1 MMNKE
6 GTERSPDEYH
16 RNISDLP
23 DDVLREIL
31 RRVNS
36 RAALG
41 AAALGKRW
49 AGLARELPSLDLR
62 VADILP
68 RDYYLELRRRDEAK
82 RSFWVYDY
90 GKKYDAVIRR
100 YERRAM
106 RAMAACMK
114 ELSPSTP
121 RRSVHRLAVEFIDT
135 NSSNHINR
143 LITTAV
149 DAWGVEHLDVA
160 AVLLTSSSSAQ
171 LDHPAYRFPDGRISD
186 DPHGS
191 RLRTLE
197 LTRCRPPDLRGFD
210 ALTTLVLRGLPRTT
224 RAAERFKRDAALS
237 ALGYLCRAAINV
249 TDLALRLT
257 GPQMWVV
264 PESPFLEMPSLR
276 RLLVADVPPRW
287 DATWIRAVVEAAAP
301 SLERLHVHFSQHY
314 RQDDDDPA
322 ADRRRLE
329 IVWENEP
336 SRTQHC
342 DNLEELVVIGFQ
354 SKKER
359 QVQFVRYV
367 MEEASMALR
376 RVVLI
381 KHGHVEDRGPG
392 EWEMVSQ
399 KCTWSDE
406 EKLAVKEQ
414 IMEGV
419 CCSMDQVELVLE

>member
-224 RAAERFKRDAALS
+224 RAAVYERAVAS
-237 ALGYLCRAAINV
+237 C
-249 TDLALRLT
+249 
-257 GPQMWVV
+257 
-264 PESPFLEMPSLR
+264 PSLR
-276 RLLVADVPPRW
+276 ALHLVSCRCRYSKVVI
-287 DATWIRAVVEAAAP
+287 DAPLPDLRELVVGGGGDMSVRFLHGLP
-301 SLERLHVHFSQHY
+301 SLE
-314 RQDDDDPA
+314 
-322 ADRRRLE
+322 
-329 IVWENEP
+329 
-336 SRTQHC
+336 T
-342 DNLEELVVIGFQ
+342 LVV
-354 SKKER
+354 
-359 QVQFVRYV
+359 VQNSVELYRPDADAAPRLARATVAF
-367 MEEASMALR
+367 
-376 RVVLI
+376 RV
-381 KHGHVEDRGPG
+381 G
-392 EWEMVSQ
+392 Q
-399 KCTWSDE
+399 
-406 EKLAVKEQ
+406 
-414 IMEGV
+414 MEGDPPD
-419 CCSMDQVELVLE
+419 CSHCRRGSSATPRCPRSATSAGPPLT

>member
-1 MMNKE
+1 MQ
-6 GTERSPDEYH
+6 ER
-16 RNISDLP
+16 I
-23 DDVLREIL
+23 
-31 RRVNS
+31 
-36 RAALG
+36 
-41 AAALGKRW
+41 
-49 AGLARELPSLDLR
+49 
-62 VADILP
+62 
-68 RDYYLELRRRDEAK
+68 
-82 RSFWVYDY
+82 
-90 GKKYDAVIRR
+90 
-100 YERRAM
+100 
-106 RAMAACMK
+106 
-114 ELSPSTP
+114 
-121 RRSVHRLAVEFIDT
+121 
-135 NSSNHINR
+135 
-143 LITTAV
+143 
-149 DAWGVEHLDVA
+149 
-160 AVLLTSSSSAQ
+160 
-171 LDHPAYRFPDGRISD
+171 
-186 DPHGS
+186 
-191 RLRTLE
+191 
-197 LTRCRPPDLRGFD
+197 
-210 ALTTLVLRGLPRTT
+210 
-224 RAAERFKRDAALS
+224 KRDAALS